1 MYNNEYLREI
11 RESQGLTKL
20 DMARLLGMDKANY
33 SKLEA
38 GAYKHF
44 PVEKAKIL
52 RNRFKVDALK
62 LLGF

>member
-1 MYNNEYLREI
+1 MYNKEYLREI

-20 DMARLLGMDKANY
+20 DMARVLEMDKANY
-33 SKLEA
+33 SKLED
-38 GAYKHF
+38 GLYKQF

-52 RNRFKVDALK
+52 KNKFKIDALK